1 MKVFLLIRTE
11 QDDFDV
17 IYGIYSSL
25 ENANIASHNENFHGA
40 EIKEVQLDVTY
51 ELGV

>member
-1 MKVFLLIRTE
+1 MNVFLLIRTE

-25 ENANIASHNENFHGA
+25 ENANIASNNENVHCA
-40 EIKEVQLDVTY
+40 HIKEVQLDVTY
-51 ELGV
+51 ERGV